1 MARVAEAAERTPDG
15 EWIRA
20 VGMNP
25 HAAVS
30 YFADDRLG
38 TLEVGRLADV
48 VVLDRGPVRDAAE
61 AIADIG
67 VDLTLVSDEIAY
79 DSARLTATSDSIS

>member
-1 MARVAEAAERTPDG
+1 MRGTREWLSWRPRRASGEAAERTPDG
-15 EWIRA
+15 AYGIRA

-48 VVLDRGPVRDAAE
+48 VVLDRATCSRRRPKQSP
-61 AIADIG
+61 
-67 VDLTLVSDEIAY
+67 TLE
-79 DSARLTATSDSIS
+79 SI